1 MADISD
7 LTYNVVAC
15 NEILAMLW
23 KRLNDDKNWRHV
35 YKVREGENWRE
46 QFPGL
51 RKQILCLPACSD
63 WLNIY
68 SKWSF
73 LWLYY
78 AADHV
83 TWSVAGFFLSAGP
96 LLLLLQC
103 LIMCWQ
109 DVPFSFTAM
118 MFLSLLFTY
127 GFCCIIERERC
138 RKRDWVTLYM
148 YLCLLVTHHIELH
161 GPKHPSNTL

>member
-35 YKVREGENWRE
+35 YKVSEGENWRE
-46 QFPGL
+46 RSPGL
-51 RKQILCLPACSD
+51 RNRILSLLACSD

-73 LWLYY
+73 LWLYC
-78 AADHV
+78 APDHV
-83 TWSVAGFFLSAGP
+83 TRLVAGFFSVSRTIDAAAAVFDYVQAGFSIQ
-96 LLLLLQC
+96 LHC
-103 LIMCWQ
+103 H
-109 DVPFSFTAM
+109 DVSSSDVY
-118 MFLSLLFTY
+118 LELLFWY
-127 GFCCIIERERC
+127 WESERQREIQKERLSY
-138 RKRDWVTLYM
+138 T
-148 YLCLLVTHHIELH
+148 IFS
-161 GPKHPSNTL
+161 GAG